1 MTASTNTTI
10 EIVDAREILD
20 SRGNPTIEVD
30 VVLGDGSVGRAAVP
44 SGASTGAHEAVELR
58 DGDKARFGGKGV
70 LQAVA
75 NVTDVIAPA
84 IYGLDAAD
92 QAGIDAVL
100 RDLDGTPN
108 KAELGANAILGVS
121 LACAHAAAAAHDL
134 SLFRY
139 LGGAGART
147 LPVPM
152 FNILNGGKHAQDS
165 TDFQEFM
172 VMPIGSPTYAEALR
186 AGAEIFAVLR
196 GILHDE
202 GHATGQG
209 DEGGFAPSLGSN
221 EAAVEV
227 ILRAIEKAGYSPG
240 DEVAIALDPATTELV
255 EEGSGD
261 GGGPVRYVLAR
272 EGRTLES
279 GALIDL
285 WADWVGR
292 FPIISIEDGLAEDD
306 WAGWVEMTRRLGNR
320 VQLVGD
326 DLLVTNTERIQRAI
340 DEQAANSVLIKLNQ
354 IGTLTE
360 TIEAIELARRAG
372 WTADRV
378 APIRRDRGH
387 HDRRPRRRDGHGP
400 DQDRRPVAERASRE
414 VQPPPPNR
422 GRARRWGSLPR
433 PGGARTAGHRRI
445 ACVRERRGRRR
456 HVTRFFDRGA
466 IAAAYVGIGMA
477 LTMAVSFLLVIPIEP
492 IYWLLALPAGLLI
505 GYYANQRSDRRAGPW
520 RRIVANA
527 RVGRAGDGP
536 DARDPA
542 ARREGAVLL
551 RRQRVPGLQ
560 PRRSG
565 DRASQFRPNAS
576 PGANCVYSR
585 YLADGRGADL
595 AAGRGRRHRLVHI
608 VLLEP
613 AVRRRP
619 DSSWC

>member
-1 MTASTNTTI
+1 MTVATNTTI

-70 LQAVA
+70 LRAVA
-75 NVTDVIAPA
+75 NVTDVMAPA

-172 VMPIGSPTYAEALR
+172 VMPIGAVTYTEALR
-186 AGAEIFAVLR
+186 AGAEIFATLR

-209 DEGGFAPSLGSN
+209 DEGGFAPSLPSN

-227 ILRAIEKAGYSPG
+227 ILRAIEKAGYRPG
-240 DEVAIALDPATTELV
+240 DDVAIALDPATTELV
-255 EEGSGD
+255 EESSGGSG
-261 GGGPVRYVLAR
+261 GGTTRYLLAR
-272 EGRTLES
+272 ESRTLDS
-279 GALIDL
+279 GELIDL
-285 WADWVGR
+285 WADWVAR

-306 WAGWVEMTRRLGNR
+306 WAGWTELTRRLGDR

-326 DLLVTNTERIQRAI
+326 DLLVTNTERIRRAI
-340 DEQAANSVLIKLNQ
+340 DERAANSVLIKLNQ

-360 TIEAIELARRAG
+360 TIEAIDLARRAG
-372 WTADRV
+372 WTAIVSHRSGETEDTTIADLVVAMGTGQIKTGAPSRSERV
-378 APIRRDRGH
+378 AKYNRLLRIEGELG
-387 HDRRPRRRDGHGP
+387 DGA
-400 DQDRRPVAERASRE
+400 RYL
-414 VQPPPPNR
+414 
-422 GRARRWGSLPR
+422 GRAALGRSGMATS
-433 PGGARTAGHRRI
+433 RTADGN
-445 ACVRERRGRRR
+445 VE
-456 HVTRFFDRGA
+456 VGA
-466 IAAAYVGIGMA
+466 
-477 LTMAVSFLLVIPIEP
+477 TT
-492 IYWLLALPAGLLI
+492 
-505 GYYANQRSDRRAGPW
+505 
-520 RRIVANA
+520 
-527 RVGRAGDGP
+527 
-536 DARDPA
+536 
-542 ARREGAVLL
+542 
-551 RRQRVPGLQ
+551 
-560 PRRSG
+560 
-565 DRASQFRPNAS
+565 
-576 PGANCVYSR
+576 
-585 YLADGRGADL
+585 
-595 AAGRGRRHRLVHI
+595 
-608 VLLEP
+608 
-613 AVRRRP
+613 
-619 DSSWC
+619 